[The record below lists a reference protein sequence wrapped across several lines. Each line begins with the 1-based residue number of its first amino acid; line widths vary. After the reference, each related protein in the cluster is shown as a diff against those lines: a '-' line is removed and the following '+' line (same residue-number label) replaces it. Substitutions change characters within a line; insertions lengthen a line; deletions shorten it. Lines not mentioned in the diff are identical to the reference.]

1 MIGIKDFVNYV
12 SLCAL
17 SVSPGERFAT
27 YEVKQAVLIR
37 GENHSLSR
45 CGRPVQ
51 RIKRLYEIRKW
62 LDAHLK

>member
-1 MIGIKDFVNYV
+1 MYRCVRCLFPRGSDLP
-12 SLCAL
+12 STRRSRL
-17 SVSPGERFAT
+17 
-27 YEVKQAVLIR
+27 VLIR